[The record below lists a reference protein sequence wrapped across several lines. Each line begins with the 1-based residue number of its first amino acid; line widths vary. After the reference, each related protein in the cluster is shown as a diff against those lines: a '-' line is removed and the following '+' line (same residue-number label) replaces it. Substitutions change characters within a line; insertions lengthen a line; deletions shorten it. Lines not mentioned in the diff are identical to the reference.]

1 MRCHVCVVVN
11 EAGNEATNEGE
22 LNSFSAKVSV
32 SGPASQTMTG
42 EYVLF
47 VEDAMQPTFVAK
59 CRPAHL
65 LLRIY
70 GGDII
75 EMAQRVAA
83 LKERTRKQ

>member
-1 MRCHVCVVVN
+1 MYTVVVLN
-11 EAGNEATNEGE
+11 EAGNEAANETE
-22 LNSFSAKVSV
+22 ANTLAAKLSV
-32 SGPASQTMTG
+32 SSATSQTMTG

-65 LLRIY
+65 FLRIY